1 MKMSDTLKR
10 IEIPIALT
18 IIATLLQVI
27 PYYLDIP
34 PVKAAADQ
42 VSTLVLTIVAMAT
55 FIGVISIVQVH
66 GKRIQRKTGGW
77 PFSIIVLLLTV
88 TMILTGLPFDE
99 LGLGVDNS
107 IFQYLFT
114 NALTPLGGTMYSIIA
129 FFITSAAY
137 RAFRLK
143 NIEASILLFAGTL
156 MVMSNAPIFVNAFPP
171 LAGIG
176 LWIRNVPNMST
187 MRAIMIGAAL
197 GAISLAI
204 RTLMGIERGYF
215 RGGGGEE

>member
-1 MKMSDTLKR
+1 MKMSDSLKR

-18 IIATLLQVI
+18 IIATLLQVV

-34 PVKAAADQ
+34 PVKAAAEQ

-55 FIGVISIVQVH
+55 FVGVISIVQVH
-66 GKRIQRKTGGW
+66 GKRIQRRTSGW
-77 PFSIIVLLLTV
+77 AFSIIVVLLAAV
-88 TMILTGLPFDE
+88 MILTGLPFDE
-99 LGLGVDNS
+99 FGLGVDNV

-129 FFITSAAY
+129 FFITSAAF

-143 NIEASILLFAGTL
+143 NVESGIVLIAGTL

-171 LAGIG
+171 FATIG
-176 LWIRNVPNMST
+176 LWIRNVPNMAT

-204 RTLMGIERGYF
+204 RTLMGIERGYL
-215 RGGGGEE
+215 RGGGEE